1 MVNVNTAGLDSFF
14 WTVGLNG
21 LSAIIAFWIFE
32 YLRVQPGLTRKLY
45 NPRRQVEEEE
55 GVEHTQFSGSH
66 ANYQSW
72 RSFVFNLTDA
82 EMLPRCGVDAII
94 WLKFLKFCSRIFF
107 MLSVFQAPFL
117 MLIYA
122 TTTNELQEVTWESF
136 ISMSHIPERS
146 NTLSICVIAA
156 YIMTVYILF
165 KLAELYK
172 DVMDLRTQTIYDMS
186 PGSNSFTVLVQD
198 IPDQKGGLGIVK
210 FDLWSYNVFHRGW
223 WNTRWIRIREA
234 LQGIFDGISH
244 TSNALVTQESLAM
257 TGNAT
262 AETVEAF
269 FHNLFPGVHLEAV
282 MVPSLRDV
290 EALVKERDR
299 LVYRIEMLQS
309 QRRWRIEGLE
319 TSSDAKFAA
328 VSEDQGAVET
338 SLQGSAYSNAPLDEA
353 TRRLVSLKPALMAE
367 IRELNPKIAAARSLA
382 SNRPAHTAFV
392 LFPSIRTAAVAPQ
405 LLNTIDSKTWRV
417 SPAPSSIDI
426 IWPNLSHR
434 WWERFGRFMLML
446 IIFITMVLVFL
457 VPVTFVSGLTTVE
470 TLNGMGPW
478 VVEITSVPW
487 IRSFLNGYLPGVAM
501 TLALLGMPY
510 VFRLLSGI
518 QSPRTL
524 SDQER
529 ASCSKFFV
537 LLVVDVFFGNSVLQ
551 AFFKE
556 MDLFLEDFSLSDL
569 LSAMGASVPDSASFF
584 ISYIVARIGI
594 ALPAELLRTGK
605 LASYWIFGPLRFT
618 HREWREAWI
627 PERPPYFIHLPNN
640 LFCLL
645 LGLVYAVV
653 APLVLPFI
661 WLYFNLSVTLWHHQM
676 VFVYVTSA
684 DTMGKNW
691 PHIFLRIIT
700 SLLIAQLTLTGILI
714 LKESAGSIFMAIL
727 MGLTVSY
734 YFLMAS
740 RYTESFKFMPM
751 DLAAVLDDRYQGNEF
766 GESAWEKYKASC
778 QLPVTAPSCFLMRII
793 SPAMRD
799 NPVMRLSCCEERQ
812 KQQRTN
818 NEAMKSVSP
827 TKIDDRRTEFRRD
840 GSSEAMY
847 QSFGSYN
854 SLVESESSDINF

>member
-1 MVNVNTAGLDSFF
+1 MVKVSTAGLDSFF
-14 WTVGLNG
+14 WTVGLNT
-21 LSAIIAFWIFE
+21 LSAIISFWIFE

-55 GVEHTQFSGSH
+55 GVEHTKFSVSH
-66 ANYQSW
+66 ANYHSW

-82 EMLPRCGVDAII
+82 ELLPRCGVDAII
-94 WLKFLKFCSRIFF
+94 WLKFLKFCSHIFF
-107 MLSVFQAPFL
+107 MLAVFQAPFL

-122 TTTNELQEVTWESF
+122 TTTNEDQDVTWETF
-136 ISMSHIPERS
+136 ISMSHIPDKS

-156 YIMTVYILF
+156 YIMTAYILF

-172 DVMDLRTQTIYDMS
+172 DVLDLRTQTIYDMS

-198 IPDQKGGLGIVK
+198 IPDQKSGLGTVK

-223 WNTRWIRIREA
+223 WNTRLVRIRES
-234 LQGIFDGISH
+234 LQNIFEGISH
-244 TSNALVTQESLAM
+244 TSKALVTQESLAM

-269 FHNLFPGVHLEAV
+269 FRKLFPGIHINAV

-299 LVYRIEMLQS
+299 LEYRIEMLQS
-309 QRRWRIEGLE
+309 QRRWHREGPG
-319 TSSDAKFAA
+319 SSDAPKKIAA
-328 VSEDQGAVET
+328 VSEDQEAVGT
-338 SLQGSAYSNAPLDEA
+338 SLHGTGHSSAALET
-353 TRRLVSLKPALMAE
+353 TRELMTLKPALMAE
-367 IRELNPKIAAARSLA
+367 IRELNIKIAAARALA

-392 LFPSIRTAAVAPQ
+392 LFPSIRTANLAPQ

-417 SPAPSSIDI
+417 SPAPCSLDL

-434 WWERFGRFMLML
+434 WWERFGRFILTL

-457 VPVTFVSGLTTVE
+457 IPVTFVSGLTTVD
-470 TLNGMGPW
+470 TLNGMGSW
-478 VVEITSVPW
+478 VVTIISVPW
-487 IRSFLNGYLPGVAM
+487 IYSFLDGYLPGVAM

-510 VFRLLSGI
+510 VFRFLSGI

-556 MDLFLEDFSLSDL
+556 MDGLVEDFSLSNL
-569 LSAMGASVPDSASFF
+569 LSAMGTSVPDSASFF

-605 LASYWIFGPLRFT
+605 LASYWVFGPLRFT
-618 HREWREAWI
+618 HREWRDAWI

-684 DTMGKNW
+684 DTLGKNW

-714 LKESAGSIFMAIL
+714 LKHSAGSILMAVLLGI
-727 MGLTVSY
+727 TVSY

-740 RYTESFKFMPM
+740 RYTESFKILPM

-766 GESAWEKYKASC
+766 GESAWAKYKEDYF
-778 QLPVTAPSCFLMRII
+778 P
-793 SPAMRD
+793 PAMRD
-799 NPVMRLSCCEERQ
+799 TPV
-812 KQQRTN
+812 QQRTN
-818 NEAMKSVSP
+818 NEAMTSVSP
-827 TKIDDRRTEFRRD
+827 TKIDDRGTAFRRD
-840 GSSEAMY
+840 GSEAMHHTY
-847 QSFGSYN
+847 GSYD
-854 SLVESESSDINF
+854 SLAESESSESSSLLPDARC